1 MKRRSF
7 DLGIFFTLITFFMWG
22 IFPLYWKL
30 LANIDA
36 LHILAFR
43 IVFSQLLV
51 GLILIVNKDY
61 AWITIFREPAKIGL
75 LIFTALAISANWGI
89 YIWAVNQ
96 GRTIEASLGYYI
108 NPLVSIML
116 GLIFFRE
123 KLKPLQWA
131 SFAISAIGVLI
142 LTALSGTVPW
152 ISLILAL
159 SFGIY
164 GLLKKT
170 ITLSALESLGAETF
184 AALPIGLFLL
194 LFRFEWPTGGLPS
207 LLTAWQ
213 DLSYLK
219 ALPPHIWL
227 PLSVCGLV
235 TALPLY
241 CFACGV
247 KLLPLS
253 TLGFLQFVSP
263 TLQFLMGYFI
273 FGEYF
278 PARYFI
284 AFAFIWLAVILYIIS
299 LKPVKRNGR
308 RFYKG

>member
-1 MKRRSF
+1 MKRTSF
-7 DLGIFFTLITFFMWG
+7 GTGIFFTLSAFIMWG
-22 IFPLYWKL
+22 ILPLYWKL
-30 LANIDA
+30 LADINS

-43 IVFSQLLV
+43 IIFSLLLV
-51 GLILIVNKDY
+51 GVILIAQKDF
-61 AWITIFREPAKIGL
+61 AWLTIFKEPKKGGL
-75 LIFTALAISANWGI
+75 MICTALAISANWGL

-96 GRTIEASLGYYI
+96 NLTIEASLGYYI

-131 SFAISAIGVLI
+131 SFAIAVTGVLI

-159 SFGIY
+159 TFGIY

-184 AALPIGLFLL
+184 TALPIGLFLL
-194 LFRFEWPTGGLPS
+194 LFSFEWRGGPR
-207 LLTAWQ
+207 LLSAWHK
-213 DLSYLK
+213 LFYLK
-219 ALPPHIWL
+219 ALPPHTWI

-241 CFACGV
+241 CFAHGV

-273 FGEYF
+273 FGEDF
-278 PARYFI
+278 PPRYFI
-284 AFAFIWLAVILYIIS
+284 AFAFIWLAVILYVLS
-299 LKPVKRNGR
+299 LKPGAERDTMKR
-308 RFYKG
+308 